1 MPKNWCFWI
10 MVWEKTLESPLDC
23 KDIKL
28 VNPKGNQLWIVI
40 GKTAAEAEVLI
51 LWPPY
56 AKPDSLEKILMLGK
70 TEGKRRRGQQRM
82 RWLDSI
88 TESIN
93 TNFSK
98 LQEIVEDRGA
108 WSAIVHALAK
118 SWTQLSNLTITT
130 NISIKCEKRVHF
142 TVRLFFAMS
151 NYNDQSFWF
160 HLHWIQTS

>member
-1 MPKNWCFWI
+1 MPKNWCFWTV
-10 MVWEKTLESPLDC
+10 VWEKTLESPLDC
-23 KDIKL
+23 KEIQP
-28 VNPKGNQLWIVI
+28 VQPKGNQLWIFI
-40 GKTAAEAEVLI
+40 GKIVAEAESLI
-51 LWPPY
+51 LWPPH

-70 TEGKRRRGQQRM
+70 IEGKRRRGQQRM

-88 TESIN
+88 TDSID

-108 WSAIVHALAK
+108 WSAIVHGVTK
-118 SWTQLSNLTITT
+118 SWTQLSNLTTT
-130 NISIKCEKRVHF
+130 NISIKREKRVHF

>member
-10 MVWEKTLESPLDC
+10 MVWEKTLESPLEC

-108 WSAIVHALAK
+108 WSVIVHALAK

-130 NISIKCEKRVHF
+130 NRSIKCEKRVHF